1 MLKVFSNQSN
11 LNIININNN
20 DQKDNFG
27 ISSLSKNH
35 FSEEKMFN
43 QEMMGKQMFD
53 IKEKQIKL

>member
-11 LNIININNN
+11 LNINNN

-53 IKEKQIKL
+53 IKEKKIKL